1 MIRTNK
7 LRGQELR
14 ERLVELSQPPR
25 YDSRMK
31 VQNAIHKSLEDM
43 GDDDEDIDLEE
54 ILHEMGYYEEE
65 DDDIEEFVGEGVE
78 VAEEMETSGA
88 NAGYAMYVPFVV
100 ASGVHVLGMIAAGM
114 A

>member
-14 ERLVELSQPPR
+14 QRLVELSQPPR

-54 ILHEMGYYEEE
+54 ILREMGHYEEE
-65 DDDIEEFVGEGVE
+65 DDDIEEQIR
-78 VAEEMETSGA
+78 S
-88 NAGYAMYVPFVV
+88 YVRDIVRNEFYDLVKWKNIPRKKR
-100 ASGVHVLGMIAAGM
+100 SYWEW
-114 A
+114 

>member
-1 MIRTNK
+1 RSNIMIRTNK

-14 ERLVELSQPPR
+14 QRLVELSQPPR

-54 ILHEMGYYEEE
+54 ILREMGHYEEE
-65 DDDIEEFVGEGVE
+65 DDDIEEQIR
-78 VAEEMETSGA
+78 S
-88 NAGYAMYVPFVV
+88 YVRDIVRNEFYDLVK
-100 ASGVHVLGMIAAGM
+100 
-114 A
+114 

>member
-54 ILHEMGYYEEE
+54 ILHEMRYYEEE
-65 DDDIEEFVGEGVE
+65 DDDIEEQIR
-78 VAEEMETSGA
+78 S
-88 NAGYAMYVPFVV
+88 YVRDIVRNEFYDLVK
-100 ASGVHVLGMIAAGM
+100 
-114 A
+114 

>member
-14 ERLVELSQPPR
+14 QRLVELSQPPR

-54 ILHEMGYYEEE
+54 ILREMGHYEEE
-65 DDDIEEFVGEGVE
+65 DDDIEEQIR
-78 VAEEMETSGA
+78 S
-88 NAGYAMYVPFVV
+88 YVRDIVRNEFHDLVK
-100 ASGVHVLGMIAAGM
+100 
-114 A
+114 

>member
-14 ERLVELSQPPR
+14 QRLVELSQPPR

-54 ILHEMGYYEEE
+54 ILREMGHYEEE
-65 DDDIEEFVGEGVE
+65 DDDIEEQIRR
-78 VAEEMETSGA
+78 
-88 NAGYAMYVPFVV
+88 YVRDIVRNEFHDLVK
-100 ASGVHVLGMIAAGM
+100 
-114 A
+114 

>member
-54 ILHEMGYYEEE
+54 ILREMGHYEEE
-65 DDDIEEFVGEGVE
+65 DDDIEEQIR
-78 VAEEMETSGA
+78 S
-88 NAGYAMYVPFVV
+88 YVRDIVRNEFYDLVK
-100 ASGVHVLGMIAAGM
+100 
-114 A
+114 

>member
-14 ERLVELSQPPR
+14 QRLVELSQPPR

-43 GDDDEDIDLEE
+43 GDDD
-54 ILHEMGYYEEE
+54 
-65 DDDIEEFVGEGVE
+65 
-78 VAEEMETSGA
+78 
-88 NAGYAMYVPFVV
+88 
-100 ASGVHVLGMIAAGM
+100 
-114 A
+114 

>member
-14 ERLVELSQPPR
+14 QRLVELSQPPR

-54 ILHEMGYYEEE
+54 ILREMGHYEEE
-65 DDDIEEFVGEGVE
+65 DDDIEEQIR
-78 VAEEMETSGA
+78 S
-88 NAGYAMYVPFVV
+88 YVRDIVRNEFYDLVK
-100 ASGVHVLGMIAAGM
+100 
-114 A
+114 

>member
-31 VQNAIHKSLEDM
+31 VQNAIHKSIEDM

-65 DDDIEEFVGEGVE
+65 DDDIEEQIR
-78 VAEEMETSGA
+78 S
-88 NAGYAMYVPFVV
+88 YVRDIVRNEFYDLVK
-100 ASGVHVLGMIAAGM
+100 
-114 A
+114 